1 MVQQILIDFD
11 SVDSAIKRIIAER
24 STVPEAG
31 TIRQVEGTSV
41 GVTSPFHDQLAYSAS
56 LLAKIVETIKA
67 ELDATENAI
76 RKAVADVVEKDASH
90 ADEAKAI
97 LAAVDSIVVEDSPTP
112 TPANPA
118 ASGPSK
124 SW

>member
-1 MVQQILIDFD
+1 VVQQILIDFD

-31 TIRQVEGTSV
+31 NIRQVEGTSV
-41 GVTSPFHDQLAYSAS
+41 GVTSPFHAELEYSAS
-56 LLAKIVETIKA
+56 LLASIVETIRL
-67 ELDATENAI
+67 ELDATESAI
-76 RKAVADVVEKDASH
+76 RKAVEDVVEKDASH
-90 ADEAKAI
+90 ADDAKAI
-97 LAAVDSIVVEDSPTP
+97 LAAVDSIVVEDTPAP

-118 ASGPSK
+118 ASGPTK